1 MMIPEISILQEKD
14 ENVANIRAS
23 LPECAFVR
31 VRTIEEA
38 IPLLEHRYFD
48 LIISAVHLEYDGS
61 VFDFLKFAKGNPRSS
76 SVPFVFYCCQSS
88 TFARSVRDGLQIAA
102 RALGADKYITM
113 EHYDRDKLRDE
124 FKEYLPLSELVP
136 FRQAQERSNSWRL
149 QERRA

>member
-1 MMIPEISILQEKD
+1 MMIPEILILQEKD
-14 ENVANIRAS
+14 ENVANIRSS

-48 LIISAVHLEYDGS
+48 LIISAVHLEHDGS
-61 VFDFLKFAKGNPRSS
+61 VFDFLKYAKSNPKSS

-102 RALGADKYITM
+102 RVLGADKYITM
-113 EHYDRDKLRDE
+113 EHYDRDKLRAE
-124 FKEYLPLSELVP
+124 FKDYLPLSELVP
-136 FRQAQERSNSWRL
+136 YRQAEEMSTQWHL
-149 QERRA
+149 QERHA